1 MKKVKVFIPFSST
14 LNTGDAAILLSTI
27 NSIKKAFANNC
38 EIIVASYQAKIA
50 KKHYPEVNYMD
61 FKGSFKDKIFKKGKT
76 RIPRNYFI
84 LFFQLIFGFIP
95 KILLTN
101 FELQMLNSI
110 KKADIILAPGG
121 GYLTDS
127 YYIQFHLALFNYVI
141 SKGKKL
147 YFYAQSIGP
156 FWKKTTCRFLKSI
169 FLKTDFII
177 LRDSESVKN
186 LKKLLVRIP
195 KQCVLSVD
203 EAFLLCSIN
212 QETRVESKKI
222 GISVRD
228 WNFSNTKK
236 SYKKSINNYK
246 NNLKNI
252 CEFLIKEYNYSITFI
267 STCQGR
273 GEYKDDSVLALK
285 IWNIVDEKYKKN
297 ITVNC
302 EFHRP
307 EELVELFCEFD
318 LFIGTRMHS
327 IILNFLNLTP
337 CLGIVY
343 EFKTKELFNRIT
355 LGDYIFDMYSG
366 NYDLFK
372 SKVIKLIENKSRI
385 RQKLKVEIPKLQK
398 LARKNIES
406 IKNDYFKNK
415 KC

>member
-27 NSIKKAFANNC
+27 NSIKKAFNNNC

-50 KKHYPEVNYMD
+50 KKYYPEVNYMD
-61 FKGSFKDKIFKKGKT
+61 FKSSFKDKIFKKGKT
-76 RIPRNYFI
+76 KIPRNYFI
-84 LFFQLIFGFIP
+84 LFYQHIFGCFP
-95 KILLTN
+95 KILLTY
-101 FELQMLNSI
+101 FENQLLNNI
-110 KKADIILAPGG
+110 RKADIIIAPGG

-127 YYIQFHLALFNYVI
+127 YYMQFNLALFNYII
-141 SKGKKL
+141 SLKKKL
-147 YFYAQSIGP
+147 YFNAQSIGP
-156 FWKKTTCRFLKSI
+156 FWKKTTYKFLKPI
-169 FLKTDFII
+169 FLKADFII
-177 LRDSESVKN
+177 TRDNESIQHI
-186 LKKLLVRIP
+186 KKMLGIIP

-203 EAFLLCSIN
+203 EAFLLCKVN
-212 QETRVESKKI
+212 QEIRVDSKKI

-228 WNFSNTKK
+228 WNFSNIKK

-252 CEFLIKEYNYSITFI
+252 CEFLIKEYNYSIIFI

-273 GEYKDDSVLALK
+273 EEYKDDSVLALK

-307 EELVELFCEFD
+307 EELIELFREFD

-355 LGDYIFDMYSG
+355 LGDYVFDMYSG
-366 NYDLFK
+366 DYDLFK

-385 RQKLKVEIPKLQK
+385 KQKLKVEIPKLQN
-398 LARKNIES
+398 LARKNIEY
-406 IKNDYFKNK
+406 IKNDYYK
-415 KC
+415 K